1 MPRIIELTFGF
12 SNPYKQICSWKVNS
26 MFNNPGTVTAREMRP
41 YVKSQRDA
49 ARYAGFF
56 NFLTLFVCLLTD
68 MVRVPPEIRNILNRG
83 HGHRT
88 LRARASPTSLS
99 SFARHR

>member
-1 MPRIIELTFGF
+1 
-12 SNPYKQICSWKVNS
+12 
-26 MFNNPGTVTAREMRP
+26 MRP

-49 ARYAGFF
+49 ATYAAMF
-56 NFLTLFVCLLTD
+56 NFYTLFVYLLAD
-68 MVRVPPEIRNILNRG
+68 MVRIPSEIRNILNRG

-99 SFARHR
+99 SFARQR

>member
-1 MPRIIELTFGF
+1 MIELTFGF
-12 SNPYKQICSWKVNS
+12 SNPYKQICCWKNNN
-26 MFNNPGTVTAREMRP
+26 MLKNPGIVTAREMRP

-49 ARYAGFF
+49 ATYAGFF
-56 NFLTLFVCLLTD
+56 NFLTLFVCLLAD
-68 MVRVPPEIRNILNRG
+68 MVRVPSEIKNILNRG
-83 HGHRT
+83 HGHKT